1 MSVRSTALAAQ
12 GLPPVEQ
19 TAGGIHSAFQVAAVL
34 SVLAIVGALFIRT
47 APAGET
53 PAGH

>member
-1 MSVRSTALAAQ
+1 VPL
-12 GLPPVEQ
+12 VEQ